1 MELNGC
7 HVVAARSTHAVQA
20 AMFVLELP
28 AQIPTEV
35 IQKASAYYEN
45 SIALKEFFPVKTENR
60 GMLINFTPDNVGVGQ
75 ADGINGITL
84 QRIGTDG
91 APEYVFSI
99 QGNQLAF
106 TCNKYTRWKEVS
118 PKAIDLL
125 NQFSSLVC
133 PVPGVAVIAL
143 QYVDEFLVTGDL
155 QEYRPSIL
163 FNENSKKLPVAI
175 FGQSGFWHNHA
186 GWFEKNKK
194 EERILNNLNIS
205 YYPQQPDKNA
215 VQIVSAHKEILKNP
229 VVKHKSLP
237 PLMTDS
243 FDALHTMNKEMFK
256 EILNSE
262 TLKSIGLGRDKNV

>member
-1 MELNGC
+1 MELKGC

-35 IQKASAYYEN
+35 IQKASAYYE
-45 SIALKEFFPVKTENR
+45 SSSTLKEFFPVKAENR
-60 GMLINFTPDNVGVGQ
+60 GMLINLTPDNVGVGQ

-91 APEYVFSI
+91 VPEYVLNM

-125 NQFSSLVC
+125 NQFSSLLC

-143 QYVDEFLVTGDL
+143 QYVDEFLVTGEL
-155 QEYRPSIL
+155 TEYRPSIL
-163 FNENSKKLPVAI
+163 FKNSKKLPIAI
-175 FGQSGFWHNHA
+175 FDQSDFWHNHA
-186 GWFEKNKK
+186 GWFEKNKNK
-194 EERILNNLNIS
+194 ERILNNLNIS
-205 YYPQQPDKNA
+205 YYPQQPEKNA
-215 VQIVSAHKEILKNP
+215 VQIVSAHKEILKKP
-229 VVKHKSLP
+229 VVEHKSLL

-243 FDALHTMNKEMFK
+243 FEALHTLNKAMFK

-262 TLKSIGLGRDKNV
+262 TLKSINLS